1 MNRSMALVRK
11 RALQAVAAVATAMMI
26 FGNVASV
33 SAATLS
39 SASVELSDSRTSTSS
54 TYTVGASG
62 FTTGTTIRCIEVVL
76 NDQADGGG
84 SIPSNIT
91 TTSSA
96 FATATDVVDDTIWTV
111 QNGTN
116 GTLSASYATGET
128 PAASG
133 DLVWSGVTN
142 GDTDQ
147 TYYAI
152 LTTYTDVSCTGGNEV
167 DNVTMAFAYKD
178 GTLVS
183 LTVEPTLTFVCNAV
197 AASQTVNGAT
207 TSILSSATGIDF
219 GTAVTVSTN
228 GISAHDLD
236 VTTNATGGYNVYL
249 RHTAALTNAGSDTIT
264 NHTGTNGS
272 PTSFPAAGT
281 EAWGYTTE
289 DADLTQF
296 TSNTWAG
303 FTTSNELV
311 MTNSAATAG
320 TDTERVGHQVGIATD
335 TPAGTYSTTMIYT
348 LVATY

>member
-1 MNRSMALVRK
+1 MNRSLALVRK
-11 RALQAVAAVATAMMI
+11 RILQSVAVVATAAMI
-26 FGNVASV
+26 LGNVASV
-33 SAATLS
+33 SAATLT
-39 SASVELSDSRTSTSS
+39 SASIELGDSRTATTS
-54 TYTVGASG
+54 TYTVSASS
-62 FTTGTTIRCIEVVL
+62 FTTATTIYCMELVL

-91 TTSSA
+91 TTSSTFDA
-96 FATATDVVDDTIWTV
+96 ATDVVDDSIWTV
-111 QNGTN
+111 QNGSN
-116 GTLSASYATGET
+116 GTLSASYGTGET

-133 DLVWSGVTN
+133 DLVWGNVTN

-147 TYYAI
+147 TYYGV

-167 DNVTMAFAYKD
+167 DDVTMAFAYKD

-197 AASQTVNGAT
+197 ASALTVNGAT
-207 TSILSSATGIDF
+207 TDILSTATGIDH
-219 GTAVTVSTN
+219 GTAVTSSDN
-228 GISAHDLD
+228 GISAHDLA
-236 VTTNATGGYNVYL
+236 VTTNASGGYNVYI
-249 RHTAALTNAGSDTIT
+249 RHTGQLSNGSDNIA
-264 NHTGTNGS
+264 NHTGTNAA
-272 PTSFPAAGT
+272 PTSFPGVGT

-289 DADLTQF
+289 DTDLSQF
-296 TSNTWAG
+296 GSNEWAG

-311 MTNSAATAG
+311 MTNAAATAG